1 MRQTA
6 RRSRRRS
13 GFTLLEMLTV
23 IVIIGILAALLFPIL
38 GRTKD
43 RAYDLAAKDLCE
55 QVATAWSALLDSGG
69 AGRFPS
75 QALLSEVGTATAV
88 GEGSSDVLVEMGP
101 GITSVLSWWTP
112 SGPIPDS
119 DLPTFKVYLVGKQG
133 TALTTSDLKNPDPLL
148 VERWPSDVRLDR
160 SFVQKCVGLYAP
172 WTDRDFAGPLD
183 RAVSPAFTEDDLAPS
198 ETLDQ
203 VKARCA
209 DWIVRA
215 VLDYD
220 GDGKVSLP
228 EDVAALA
235 GVDVVR
241 TPAAVWVRSK
251 DGKRLLTSW

>member
-23 IVIIGILAALLFPIL
+23 IVIIGILAALLYPVL

-75 QALLSEVGTATAV
+75 QKLLKEVGTVSPV
-88 GEGSSDVLVEMGP
+88 GSGSDVMVEMGP
-101 GITSVLSWWTP
+101 GITSVLSWWMP

-119 DLPTFKVYLVGKQG
+119 DLPTFKVHLVGKQG
-133 TALTTSDLKNPDPLL
+133 TALTPANLRNPDPLL

-172 WTDRDFAGPLD
+172 WAEREFADPLE
-183 RAVSPAFTEDDLAPS
+183 RIVSPDFTDDEFSTAK
-198 ETLDQ
+198 TVDQ
-203 VKARCA
+203 VKAEHA
-209 DWIVRA
+209 DEIVRA

-228 EDVAALA
+228 ESVF
-235 GVDVVR
+235 GSNCTVR
-241 TPAAVWVRSK
+241 ASAAVWVRSK
-251 DGKRLLTSW
+251 DGKRVLTSW

>member
-1 MRQTA
+1 MGHPV
-6 RRSRRRS
+6 RRIRRRS

-75 QALLSEVGTATAV
+75 QKLLAAVGTATPV
-88 GEGSSDVLVEMGP
+88 GEGSDLLVEMGP
-101 GITSVLSWWTP
+101 GITSVLSWWMP

-133 TALTTSDLKNPDPLL
+133 TALLPSDLKNPDPLL

-172 WTDRDFAGPLD
+172 WAERDFAGPLD
-183 RAVSPAFTEDDLAPS
+183 RMVSPAFTEDDLAPS
-198 ETLDQ
+198 KTLDQ
-203 VKARCA
+203 VKAEHA
-209 DWIVRA
+209 DAIVRA

-220 GDGKVSLP
+220 GDGKVPLP
-228 EDVAALA
+228 EDVAALV
-235 GVDVVR
+235 GCDSVR